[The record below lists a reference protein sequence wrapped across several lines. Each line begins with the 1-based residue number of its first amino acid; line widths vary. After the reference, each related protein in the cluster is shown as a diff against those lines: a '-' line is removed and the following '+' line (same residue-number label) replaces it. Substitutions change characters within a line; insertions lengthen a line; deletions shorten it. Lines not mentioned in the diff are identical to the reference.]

1 MRDVDDPREKVDEAQ
16 RTVARGRWEGT
27 PFAALGGVGVVALG
41 VAGTLAAIV
50 LVVWFL
56 AR

>member
-1 MRDVDDPREKVDEAQ
+1 MADVDDPREKVDEAQ

-41 VAGTLAAIV
+41 VAGALAAIV